1 MASVEVSNV
10 RARALGS
17 FEVIHGVLLRVE
29 DGEFVTLVGRKG
41 VFPMVPMPFLVYGN
55 IDAANVDR
63 MIARTIRSSTT
74 TRRMSKRSGRTF
86 PSSLKTTGRR
96 LASL

>member
-10 RARALGS
+10 RKS
-17 FEVIHGVLLRVE
+17 FGQFRGHSRCLLRVE

-63 MIARTIRSSTT
+63 MIARTIRSSTA
-74 TRRMSKRSGRTF
+74 TRRKSKRSGRTF

>member
-1 MASVEVSNV
+1 MC
-10 RARALGS
+10 ARALGS

-63 MIARTIRSSTT
+63 MIARTITSSTP

>member
-1 MASVEVSNV
+1 MASVEVYHV
-10 RARALGS
+10 RKS
-17 FEVIHGVLLRVE
+17 FGQFQGIHGVLLRVE

-41 VFPMVPMPFLVYGN
+41 VFPMVPVPFLVYGN

-74 TRRMSKRSGRTF
+74 TRRRSKRLGRT
-86 PSSLKTTGRR
+86 SLRH
-96 LASL
+96 